1 MSYGRR
7 RIYTDAAEIT
17 AGNVLDEVNKAFLVH
32 SQNRAEINKLYEYY
46 KNKTAILAKEK
57 EFRENIN
64 NKVSEA
70 RCLEITNF
78 YKGYIFGEPIQYVRR
93 EKSQHNVPDDTLAAA
108 INALNSYMTDAN
120 KHSVDSEVGKWML
133 IAGVG
138 YKMILPNPKWQK
150 GGDEAPFEVYS
161 RDPRNSFIVRGRTIE
176 ETPLMSVTYTLNE
189 TKEPEFY
196 VYTPESFFVCKQGEI
211 VKEDVNRLGYIPMTE
226 YAAADYLGV
235 FEPVIPLVDA
245 INSLQSNRMDDVVQY
260 VNSFLAILGAQV
272 DEDTYAKLSEWKMLC
287 LPEGSD
293 AKYLSVPLTQSDV
306 QTFKQDLL
314 QAILTVTG
322 VPNRNGGS
330 STSDTGQAVELRDGW
345 SSAETRAK
353 DIETAFSAAERGH
366 LKIALKIL
374 RDSEGTALKLSDI
387 ETHFTRRN
395 YENIATKSQVLISM
409 LSNPWVHP
417 EVAYAS
423 SGLFADPESAY
434 LQGKAWYEEQER
446 RANEKKVQ
454 GNNPKAPASGEGGT
468 E

>member
-1 MSYGRR
+1 
-7 RIYTDAAEIT
+7 
-17 AGNVLDEVNKAFLVH
+17 
-32 SQNRAEINKLYEYY
+32 
-46 KNKTAILAKEK
+46 
-57 EFRENIN
+57 
-64 NKVSEA
+64 
-70 RCLEITNF
+70 
-78 YKGYIFGEPIQYVRR
+78 
-93 EKSQHNVPDDTLAAA
+93 
-108 INALNSYMTDAN
+108 
-120 KHSVDSEVGKWML
+120 
-133 IAGVG
+133 
-138 YKMILPNPKWQK
+138 
-150 GGDEAPFEVYS
+150 
-161 RDPRNSFIVRGRTIE
+161 
-176 ETPLMSVTYTLNE
+176 
-189 TKEPEFY
+189 
-196 VYTPESFFVCKQGEI
+196 
-211 VKEDVNRLGYIPMTE
+211 MTE

-272 DEDTYAKLSEWKMLC
+272 DENTYAKLSEWKMLC

-374 RDSEGTALKLSDI
+374 RESAGSTLKLSDI

-409 LSNPWVHP
+409 LGNSWVHP
-417 EVAYAS
+417 EVAYAA

-434 LQGKAWYEEQER
+434 LQGKAWCEEQER
-446 RANEKKVQ
+446 RANEKEIQ
-454 GNNPKAPASGEGGT
+454 GNDPKAPASGKGGA